1 MWMNECDT
9 HSDVVL
15 SSRVRLARNVKDVV
29 FPALMDNAQKE
40 RMCDAVRD
48 ALAGSAY
55 SLIRMSDLSKLD
67 QMMLVERHLISPDL
81 VCNPYGAVLCSK
93 DEQAAVMVNEE
104 DHLRIQA
111 FAPSLHLKDAEQK
124 ASEIHRELEK
134 KLGFAFDD
142 TLGFL
147 TACPT
152 NTGTG
157 MRVSVMLHLPALT
170 ISRNIQSIVHAT
182 GQFGLTMRG
191 IYGEG
196 TAAQGCIYQ
205 LSNQITLGLMEEE
218 IVSNIENAARRLI
231 EQERK
236 VRADLFANRVIME
249 DRAYRAYGTMLYA
262 RRISIEEFMKL
273 FSDVK
278 LGVSA
283 GVIKGVNQAALH
295 TLLVELQP
303 AGIQKCMGD
312 AKNMDIDEIR
322 AQLLR
327 EKLKDKEVK

>member
-1 MWMNECDT
+1 MWMNECDA

-29 FPALMDNAQKE
+29 FPALMEDAQRE
-40 RMCDAVRD
+40 RMCDAARD

-55 SLIRMSDLSKLD
+55 SLIRMGDLSKID
-67 QMMLVERHLISPDL
+67 QLMLVERHLISPDL
-81 VCNPYGAVLCSK
+81 MCSPYGAVLCSK

-111 FAPSLHLKDAEQK
+111 FAPSLHLKDAQRK
-124 ASEIHRELEK
+124 AFEIHGELEK
-134 KLGFAFDD
+134 TLDFAFDD
-142 TLGFL
+142 ALGFL

-170 ISRNIQSIVHAT
+170 ISRNIQSIVHAI

-205 LSNQITLGLMEEE
+205 LSNQVTLGIMEEE
-218 IVSNIENAARRLI
+218 IVSNIENAAQRLI

-236 VRADLFANRVIME
+236 VRAELFTNRTLME
-249 DRAYRAYGTMLYA
+249 DRVYRAYGTMLYA
-262 RRISIEEFMKL
+262 RRISIEEFMRL

-283 GVIKGVNQAALH
+283 GVIDQVDQAALH

-312 AKNMDIDEIR
+312 AKDMNIDEIR
-322 AQLLR
+322 AQRLR
-327 EKLKDKEVK
+327 EKLRDKEVK